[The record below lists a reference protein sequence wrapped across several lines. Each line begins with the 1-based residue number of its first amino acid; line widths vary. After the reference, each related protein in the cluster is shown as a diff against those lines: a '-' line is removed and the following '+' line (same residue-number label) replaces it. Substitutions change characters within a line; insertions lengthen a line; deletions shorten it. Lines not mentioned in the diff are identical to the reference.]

1 MPQVAV
7 TINGRDY
14 SIACDEGQEPQV
26 EKLAR
31 YVDGKVEG
39 LVQSVGQIGEPRLL
53 MMASL
58 LIADELSDLREEIA
72 SGQYGA
78 SISSAESALAAR
90 VDAAARHIEA
100 IAASLEAP

>member
-1 MPQVAV
+1 MSQVAV
-7 TINGRDY
+7 TINGRNY
-14 SIACDEGQEPQV
+14 SVACDEGQEPQV

-58 LIADELSDLREEIA
+58 LIADELSDLHEEIA
-72 SGQYGA
+72 SGRHGA
-78 SISSAESALAAR
+78 GVGSEEAALATR
-90 VDAAARHIEA
+90 VDAAARQIEA
-100 IAASLEAP
+100 IAATLEAP